1 MKDLVNF
8 SKDYSG
14 KAGPSMLHYVNTNTG
29 VVMQKHTTLQ
39 LDCNPQNITP
49 TDVAGKNVA
58 PWKGW
63 EDKSHIDEIQQ
74 TI

>member
-1 MKDLVNF
+1 
-8 SKDYSG
+8 
-14 KAGPSMLHYVNTNTG
+14 
-29 VVMQKHTTLQ
+29 MQKHTTLQ

>member
-1 MKDLVNF
+1 
-8 SKDYSG
+8 
-14 KAGPSMLHYVNTNTG
+14 
-29 VVMQKHTTLQ
+29 MQKHSTLQ
-39 LDCNPQNITP
+39 LDCNAQNITP

>member
-1 MKDLVNF
+1 MIDLVNYAVH
-8 SKDYSG
+8 YSG

-39 LDCNPQNITP
+39 LDCNAQNITP

-58 PWKGW
+58 PWKG
-63 EDKSHIDEIQQ
+63 
-74 TI
+74 